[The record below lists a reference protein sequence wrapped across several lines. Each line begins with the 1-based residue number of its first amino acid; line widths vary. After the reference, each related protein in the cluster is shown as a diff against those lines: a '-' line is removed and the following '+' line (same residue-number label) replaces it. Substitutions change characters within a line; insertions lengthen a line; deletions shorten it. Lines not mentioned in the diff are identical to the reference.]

1 VNAVKIVE
9 LKQKTV
15 KELLEE
21 LFKVKK
27 EQMNLRFQ
35 KSAGERVNP
44 SRIRLLRKTV
54 ARIKTVLNILNTKGA
69 KNA

>member
-1 VNAVKIVE
+1 MKIAE
-9 LKQKTV
+9 IKQKTV

-35 KSAGERVNP
+35 KSAGERISSVR
-44 SRIRLLRKTV
+44 SRLLRKTV
-54 ARIKTVLNILNTKGA
+54 ARIKTVLSELKMKGA
-69 KNA
+69 NNA